1 MSRHLPLSVR
11 TWLHL
16 GRVTDK
22 IARRLTRQ
30 LAAYHLTPAQFDVLV
45 QLQRAPSLVQQ
56 ELADRLFVTKGNIV
70 GVLNRMERDG
80 FVRRQP
86 HPEDGRAHL
95 VCLTERGMQL
105 ADQVVP
111 EHEACIDAYLSV
123 LSLEDRQCLH
133 DVLRRLNRA
142 LGAE

>member
-1 MSRHLPLSVR
+1 MSRHLLLSVR
-11 TWLHL
+11 TCLYL
-16 GRVTDK
+16 GRVTNK

-30 LAAYHLTPAQFDVLV
+30 LAAYNLTPAQFDVLV
-45 QLQRAPSLVQQ
+45 QLQRSPSLVQQ

-70 GVLNRMERDG
+70 GLLNRMERDG

-95 VCLTERGMQL
+95 VCLTERGRQL

-111 EHEACIDAYLSV
+111 EHEALIDECLSV
-123 LSLEDRQCLH
+123 LSPEDRHSLH
-133 DVLRRLNRA
+133 AVLRRLNRA